1 MKARILSALI
11 PFFLLGFSSLFG
23 QMIGDE
29 PLVTGFSRFNKNP
42 LGGRLPIELGD
53 TIGTFQ
59 FEGWLPAGKF
69 QRTAGIRAIVT
80 DAPTN
85 SSLSSRLV
93 FLTGGSALAERLT
106 ILENGFVGINTPT
119 PSVHLHVEGDAFI
132 SGNLTVG
139 GNFKVTGDL
148 EAGRDVLAG
157 RDVKAERNLE
167 AKQDVKA
174 GANVTAG
181 ENITAAGDL
190 VAGDDLTVEND
201 LFVKNGKVGIGV
213 DPNSASA
220 TPGSHR
226 LYIGGSMIAEEVK
239 VELRATWPDY
249 VFEPDF
255 KLTPLPA
262 IETFIK
268 NHKHLPNIP
277 SAAEVAQNGLPLGET
292 QRLMMEKIEEL
303 YLHLIELEKQ
313 VKALKVENEALR
325 AKIQK

>member
-1 MKARILSALI
+1 MKARILSTLI
-11 PFFLLGFSSLFG
+11 SFFLLGFSSLFG

-29 PLVTGFSRFNKNP
+29 PLVSGFSRFNKNP

-59 FEGWLPAGKF
+59 FEGWLPSGKF
-69 QRTAGIRAIVT
+69 QRSAGIRAIVT
-80 DAPTN
+80 DSPTN
-85 SSLSSRLV
+85 SSLSSRLI
-93 FLTGGSALAERLT
+93 FLTGGSTLAERLT
-106 ILENGFVGINTPT
+106 ILDNGFVGINTPT

-148 EAGRDVLAG
+148 QAGRDVLAG
-157 RDVKAERNLE
+157 RDVKAEQNVE

-181 ENITAAGDL
+181 ENITAGN
-190 VAGDDLTVEND
+190 DLTVEND

-226 LYIGGSMIAEEVK
+226 LYIGGSMMAEEVK

-249 VFEPDF
+249 VFGSDY
-255 KLTPLPA
+255 KLTPLPT

-268 NHKHLPNIP
+268 AHKHLPNIP
-277 SAAEVAQNGLPLGET
+277 SAAEVAQNGLSLGET

-303 YLHLIELEKQ
+303 YLHLIALEKQ
-313 VKALKVENEALR
+313 VKTLQAENEALR
-325 AKIQK
+325 AKGQK